1 MHPYCCLHSIRS
13 YLLKIILAFYVLQKV
28 IFVMKLNENGTD
40 GVGTLLFEEWIEKVF
55 EINRVS
61 DYMMIKLAI
70 DNKIIVVLSCYA
82 PQVG

>member
-1 MHPYCCLHSIRS
+1 
-13 YLLKIILAFYVLQKV
+13 
-28 IFVMKLNENGTD
+28 MKLNENGTD
-40 GVGTLLFEEWIEKVF
+40 GVGTLLFEEWIEKVV